1 MAANTRDAVSA
12 GHTEGEL
19 IFDLHNTYRNGG
31 RTYAYIRRPGDI
43 APVGGIVLGV
53 EGMPEDRDTGR
64 TMVAAFNSYRR
75 HFGPRAI
82 EAAEADLLGR
92 ALEALRMAAPLLAEA
107 REALCGRDDVC
118 TTSDG
123 DDALL
128 PLRDAINFILSQARE
143 VK

>member
-1 MAANTRDAVSA
+1 MSA
-12 GHTEGEL
+12 GHTEGEWEIRGRELLGKEL
-19 IFDLHNTYRNGG
+19 IDED
-31 RTYAYIRRPGDI
+31 GDAVRLII
-43 APVGGIVLGV
+43 AVSNSWTTDDV
-53 EGMPEDRDTGR
+53 ESKANARLI
-64 TMVAAFNSYRR
+64 VAACNSYDR

>member
-1 MAANTRDAVSA
+1 MSV
-12 GHTEGEL
+12 GHTG
-19 IFDLHNTYRNGG
+19 YGG
-31 RTYAYIRRPGDI
+31 RRYELRAGTIYVLPLEVEKAPGVTSI
-43 APVGGIVLGV
+43 TVGFPLAEMSEYVDAKTAAGIVDYLNQ
-53 EGMPEDRDTGR
+53 P
-64 TMVAAFNSYRR
+64 S
-75 HFGPRAI
+75 PRAI

>member
-1 MAANTRDAVSA
+1 MDAKVVTAPTEGDWRIYKGWIHPSFDGPSPQTTNADVAICEPLGPDAAINARLIVAACNSYQRHCPDPVSA
-12 GHTEGEL
+12 AEG
-19 IFDLHNTYRNGG
+19 
-31 RTYAYIRRPGDI
+31 
-43 APVGGIVLGV
+43 
-53 EGMPEDRDTGR
+53 
-64 TMVAAFNSYRR
+64 
-75 HFGPRAI
+75 
-82 EAAEADLLGR
+82 DLLGR

>member
-1 MAANTRDAVSA
+1 MSA
-12 GHTEGEL
+12 GHTELLPCPFCGSDELSHGWSAPGVDGSATTGEVQC
-19 IFDLHNTYRNGG
+19 HNCNAVIWT
-31 RTYAYIRRPGDI
+31 
-43 APVGGIVLGV
+43 
-53 EGMPEDRDTGR
+53 DTESDAI
-64 TMVAAFNSYRR
+64 TAWNT
-75 HFGPRAI
+75 RAI

>member
-1 MAANTRDAVSA
+1 MSAGYTEGPWQTKHDYSLEGLATIIANVDGEIIEGGNHYTYDTVAICADEFGEYLPNAASNTR
-12 GHTEGEL
+12 L
-19 IFDLHNTYRNGG
+19 I
-31 RTYAYIRRPGDI
+31 
-43 APVGGIVLGV
+43 
-53 EGMPEDRDTGR
+53 
-64 TMVAAFNSYRR
+64 VAACNSYDR

>member
-1 MAANTRDAVSA
+1 MTSQPTSRSDTPAVSA

-64 TMVAAFNSYRR
+64 AMVAAFNSYRR

-82 EAAEADLLGR
+82 EAAEADLLGK
-92 ALEALRMAAPLLAEA
+92 ALEALREA
-107 REALCGRDDVC
+107 REALHFHYVEW
-118 TTSDG
+118 DG
-123 DDALL
+123 EPEDAV
-128 PLRDAINFILSQARE
+128 PLQLARSKCDAILSQARE

>member
-1 MAANTRDAVSA
+1 MSA
-12 GHTEGEL
+12 GHTEMKPCPKTIWL
-19 IFDLHNTYRNGG
+19 QPDCMTTPDYG
-31 RTYAYIRRPGDI
+31 RVWCEHD
-43 APVGGIVLGV
+43 APVNCDC
-53 EGMPEDRDTGR
+53 PD
-64 TMVAAFNSYRR
+64 
-75 HFGPRAI
+75 GPHPWIKFDRAI

-92 ALEALRMAAPLLAEA
+92 ALAALRMAAPLLAEA